1 MIDDEKYL
9 RIAKEY
15 GVPALSQSK
24 AIVFAEKI
32 GLVKPESSINEMALR
47 IGFIKSVTVPKGIY
61 VRTILIED
69 VGEFKISLTWNEFR
83 DYMKGKYNNESKST
97 PDAIRYEDDMLKHEM
112 EKYLINMFKI
122 SL

>member
-32 GLVKPESSINEMALR
+32 GLVKPESSINEMAIR